1 MPLATAI
8 ARTKAG
14 KDNLVGAL
22 GGYLLNATKI
32 RFYGVGTYKVCRK
45 FNNNPVGTKVAD
57 QPVD

>member
-8 ARTKAG
+8 ARTKGG

-32 RFYGVGTYKVCRK
+32 RIYCVGTIKVCRK
-45 FNNNPVGTKVAD
+45 FHNNAVGTKVAD
-57 QPVD
+57 